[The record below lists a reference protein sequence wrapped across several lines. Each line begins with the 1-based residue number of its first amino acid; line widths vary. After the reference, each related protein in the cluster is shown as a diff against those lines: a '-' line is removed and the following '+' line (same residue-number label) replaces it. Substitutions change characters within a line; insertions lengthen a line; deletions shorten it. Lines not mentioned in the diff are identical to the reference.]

1 MSYLNQII
9 YGQSSNMNN
18 DLIFVIIPVLSI
30 TILMFGLRALFLDTT
45 KSKLM
50 KQK

>member
-1 MSYLNQII
+1 MTYLIQIN
-9 YGQSSNMNN
+9 YGQSSNINN

-30 TILMFGLRALFLDTT
+30 TVLMFVLRALFLDAT
-45 KSKLM
+45 KTKLL